1 MFLGFVGSFVADV
14 IVGNLCLGGHVSFV
28 HASVLEGH
36 TVAHLVG
43 SRLVSTA
50 GSLGRLEAVVDVL
63 MHVLIR

>member
-14 IVGNLCLGGHVSFV
+14 IVVNLCFGADFSV
-28 HASVLEGH
+28 HAGVLEGR

-50 GSLGRLEAVVDVL
+50 GSLGRLIAVVDVL
-63 MHVLIR
+63 MLKFY